1 MSRTRSLSDR
11 FRWPHF
17 FSSRRSWWLKEKEG
31 GTVQKRGD
39 DGGQWQNMSARF
51 GAVWTA
57 DISFGSQSGEKRV
70 LLYGYLG

>member
-1 MSRTRSLSDR
+1 M
-11 FRWPHF
+11 
-17 FSSRRSWWLKEKEG
+17 KEKEG
-31 GTVQKRGD
+31 RTVQKRGD
-39 DGGQWQNMSARF
+39 DGGQWQNVSARF